1 MSGELAAEVIEAAGG
16 IVERDTPRGPLVAV
30 IHRKRYGSEW
40 ALPKGKREAGKGWQ
54 ATALREVEEELG
66 LRPVIVGI
74 AGATTHLAKGI
85 PKFVLYWRMRVAQE
99 LAPFKPNEE
108 VTRLEWLPPKA
119 AIEQLTHRE
128 EKDLLG
134 RIYSPEAEEMRPL
147 TAWLEKLCTPIL
159 RRRAWRRLG
168 STISAYEAE
177 LEARAASGKFPSAGL
192 EPINLVVRRARD
204 AVENGDLETGW
215 KCFLAA
221 QRIEFL
227 YLDGAELDAEAAA
240 IAEEA
245 DKLTARRKKAV
256 VATLSKTDGDA
267 AKAAPRRVG
276 EPAQRGGGAL
286 AAPQGADFGRI
297 DPRRLR
303 HLADHRAG
311 VGRPSQLAPAV
322 ASLHFEGQLQ
332 PSLQPPFQPIKPR
345 LSRAP
350 HRPPPA
356 ASAGARNRAHRSRA
370 GRHRRSPTKQGPR
383 RG

>member
-1 MSGELAAEVIEAAGG
+1 M
-16 IVERDTPRGPLVAV
+16 
-30 IHRKRYGSEW
+30 
-40 ALPKGKREAGKGWQ
+40 
-54 ATALREVEEELG
+54 
-66 LRPVIVGI
+66 GI
-74 AGATTHLAKGI
+74 AGATTYLAKGI

-108 VTRLEWLPPKA
+108 VTRLEWLRPKA
-119 AIEQLTHRE
+119 AIERLTHRE

-134 RIYSPEAEEMRPL
+134 RIYSPEAEEMRSL

-177 LEARAASGKFPSAGL
+177 LDARAASGKFPSAGL
-192 EPINLVVRRARD
+192 EPVNLVVRRARD

-245 DKLTARRKKAV
+245 DKLTAWRKKAV

-267 AKAAPRRVG
+267 AKAAPRTDGGMAKAAPEPPTEAATAGPKTDGEAERARRVFRAALLLHEHFHNEAYKDG
-276 EPAQRGGGAL
+276 LRRGSSLRLFLFMAL
-286 AAPQGADFGRI
+286 ALIALLAHAYAGYLGEVVSIAQNSNSLDDKFHILLSIGTVGLLGAVVSAITDMPGTSGSSRI
-297 DPRRLR
+297 PELTISFRVMMLRL
-303 HLADHRAG
+303 LMG
-311 VGRPSQLAPAV
+311 P
-322 ASLHFEGQLQ
+322 
-332 PSLQPPFQPIKPR
+332 
-345 LSRAP
+345 
-350 HRPPPA
+350 
-356 ASAGARNRAHRSRA
+356 ASAIGLYFVIRSSF
-370 GRHRRSPTKQGPR
+370 SPSVTHFSN
-383 RG
+383 